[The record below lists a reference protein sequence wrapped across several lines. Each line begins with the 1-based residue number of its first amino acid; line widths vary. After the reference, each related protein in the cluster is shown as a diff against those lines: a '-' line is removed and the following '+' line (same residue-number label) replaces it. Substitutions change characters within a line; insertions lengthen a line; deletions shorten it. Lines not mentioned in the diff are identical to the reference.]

1 MIMIF
6 FYTTYSN
13 RLGLVAQLAE
23 HWTSIPKVAGSI
35 PIFHRGQTNFSACPL
50 WIYTHSNIKNIIFTW
65 VHNIKTHTKKYHNY
79 YQRHP
84 QGLSSW
90 RASNLVPQACDP
102 REGTRGSGIIRCRE
116 PGILAKTGLR
126 IHFNGQSDSSLN
138 RIIPEPHVPSQ
149 GSQARGTRLASELR
163 KTLGTS
169 LDHWSDWTIGKRQSN
184 RQYYIH

>member
-35 PIFHRGQTNFSACPL
+35 PIFHRGQANFSACPL
-50 WIYTHSNIKNIIFTW
+50 WIYTQSNIKNVIFSW

-79 YQRHP
+79 YQRRP

-102 REGTRGSGIIRCRE
+102 REGTWCSGIIRCRK
-116 PGILAKTGLR
+116 PGILAKTELR
-126 IHFNGQSDSSLN
+126 IPFQRPIRFLPESDYPRASRSFSRIAGSWNEIGEWAEEDPGNEFRSLKWLN
-138 RIIPEPHVPSQ
+138 YR
-149 GSQARGTRLASELR
+149 
-163 KTLGTS
+163 
-169 LDHWSDWTIGKRQSN
+169 
-184 RQYYIH
+184 